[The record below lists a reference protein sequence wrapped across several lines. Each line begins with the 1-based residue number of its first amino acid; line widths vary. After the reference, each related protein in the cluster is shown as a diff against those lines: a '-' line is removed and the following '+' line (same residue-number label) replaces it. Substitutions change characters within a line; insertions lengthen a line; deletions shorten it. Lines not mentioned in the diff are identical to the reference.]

1 MYTQDVPLMMD
12 ALSLVL
18 RLPGTQNDHAGRAWY
33 LFSCHHDVIK
43 TVPKFMEQKG
53 SVLHIIQPT
62 SRSTLGVYDIRPS
75 IARYV

>member
-12 ALSLVL
+12 TLSLVL
-18 RLPGTQNDHAGRAWY
+18 RLPGTR
-33 LFSCHHDVIK
+33 HHDVIK